1 MRWPL
6 KLRKW
11 QSGDSMIVLGM
22 KHRKKISDI
31 LIDLKVD
38 VWTKEEAYVLI
49 DATGTILW
57 LIGYRVSDLCKVT
70 DSSNSL
76 LHIQIGTAE

>member
-1 MRWPL
+1 MAA

-38 VWTKEEAYVLI
+38 VWTKEKTYVLI

-76 LHIQIGTAE
+76 LHIQIGTTE

>member
-1 MRWPL
+1 
-6 KLRKW
+6 
-11 QSGDSMIVLGM
+11 M

>member
-1 MRWPL
+1 
-6 KLRKW
+6 
-11 QSGDSMIVLGM
+11 M

-38 VWTKEEAYVLI
+38 VWTKEKTYVLI
-49 DATGTILW
+49 DAGGNILW
-57 LIGYRVSDLCKVT
+57 LIGNRVSDLCKVT

-76 LHIQIGTAE
+76 LHIQIGTI